1 MGPKYHSLLKG
12 TNTPQK
18 TADYRLRQERCR
30 MSLMGAIKELDVGAK
45 GLRTNVKRLPRAS
58 NMGQYEQWIEVYQM
72 FQPMNSRHIHI
83 GHL

>member
-1 MGPKYHSLLKG
+1 MNLKHPSKLSK
-12 TNTPQK
+12 NLMLEQK
-18 TADYRLRQERCR
+18 D
-30 MSLMGAIKELDVGAK
+30 
-45 GLRTNVKRLPRAS
+45 LRTKMKRLPRVS